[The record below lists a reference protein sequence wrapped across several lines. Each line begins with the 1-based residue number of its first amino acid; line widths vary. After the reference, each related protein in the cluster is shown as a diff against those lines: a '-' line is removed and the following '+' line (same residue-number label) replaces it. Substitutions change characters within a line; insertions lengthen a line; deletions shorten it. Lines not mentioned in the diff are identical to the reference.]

1 MPNASLG
8 RAQNLGLF
16 LIIMAAAVD
25 SLSGLFTRL
34 VAADTWTMIFW
45 RGIFAAFFV
54 FGFML
59 VRYRRRALAVFLG
72 VGWTG
77 AVLVLLNAAGM
88 VAGLQSQRLTAVANF
103 FMIFATAPF
112 AAALLARL
120 VVGER
125 LDMPTLLAGFVGF
138 SGVFIMMAGSAESG
152 NLAGDLLAC
161 CVVVFYSLLVLV
173 IRRRNVKE
181 IEPVIVMTVLASSLL
196 ALPFARPLAV
206 TAADLPLLMVF
217 GFIQLGLGNILI
229 FNAARMIPAAQSGLL
244 GVLNSA
250 LAPFWVWL
258 ALGEMPPFATVVG
271 GSVVMIATVGHLVW
285 QLTRPANATHATAG
299 A

>member
-1 MPNASLG
+1 MTNASPG

-34 VAADTWTMIFW
+34 VVADTWTMIFW
-45 RGIFAAFFV
+45 RGIFAALFV
-54 FGFML
+54 FGFTF
-59 VRYRRRALAVFLG
+59 VRYRRRALSVFLG

-88 VAGLQSQRLTAVANF
+88 VAGLQSQRMTAVANF

-138 SGVFIMMAGSAESG
+138 SGVFVMMAGSAESG

-173 IRRRNVKE
+173 IRRRNVRE
-181 IEPVIVMTVLASSLL
+181 VEPVIVMTVLASSLL
-196 ALPFARPLAV
+196 ALPFARPLDV
-206 TAADLPLLMVF
+206 TAPDVPLLVVF

-229 FNAARMIPAAQSGLL
+229 FSAARMIPAAQSGLL

-258 ALGEMPPFATVVG
+258 ALGEMPPFATVIG
-271 GSVVMIATVGHLVW
+271 GSIVMVATVGHLVW
-285 QLTRPANATHATAG
+285 QLTRPTSAAHAPA
-299 A
+299 

>member
-1 MPNASLG
+1 MTNASPG

-34 VAADTWTMIFW
+34 VVADTWTMIFW
-45 RGIFAAFFV
+45 RGIFAALFV
-54 FGFML
+54 FGFTF
-59 VRYRRRALAVFLG
+59 VRYRRRALSVFLG

-125 LDMPTLLAGFVGF
+125 LDMPTLLAGLVGF
-138 SGVFIMMAGSAESG
+138 SGVFVMMAGSAESG

-173 IRRRNVKE
+173 IRRRNVRE
-181 IEPVIVMTVLASSLL
+181 VEPVIVMTVLASSLL
-196 ALPFARPLAV
+196 ALPFARPLDV
-206 TAADLPLLMVF
+206 TAPDVPLLVVF

-229 FNAARMIPAAQSGLL
+229 FSAARMIPAAQSGLL

-271 GSVVMIATVGHLVW
+271 GSIVMVATVGHLFW
-285 QLTRPANATHATAG
+285 QLTRPPRTAHVP

>member
-1 MPNASLG
+1 MTNASPG

-34 VAADTWTMIFW
+34 VVADTWTMIFW
-45 RGIFAAFFV
+45 RGIFAALFV
-54 FGFML
+54 FGFTF
-59 VRYRRRALAVFLG
+59 VRYRRRALSVFLG

-88 VAGLQSQRLTAVANF
+88 VAGLQSQRMTAVANF

-138 SGVFIMMAGSAESG
+138 SGVFVMMAGSAESG

-173 IRRRNVKE
+173 IRRRNVRE
-181 IEPVIVMTVLASSLL
+181 VEPVIVMTVLASSLL
-196 ALPFARPLAV
+196 ALPFARPLDV
-206 TAADLPLLMVF
+206 TAPDVPLLVVF

-229 FNAARMIPAAQSGLL
+229 FSAARMIPAAQSGLL

-258 ALGEMPPFATVVG
+258 ALGEMPPFATVIG
-271 GSVVMIATVGHLVW
+271 GSVVMVATVGHLVW
-285 QLTRPANATHATAG
+285 QLTRPTSAAHAPA
-299 A
+299 

>member
-181 IEPVIVMTVLASSLL
+181 IEPVIVLTVLASSLL
-196 ALPFARPLAV
+196 AMPFARPLAV

-271 GSVVMIATVGHLVW
+271 GSVVMVATVSHLVW
-285 QLTRPANATHATAG
+285 QLTRPASATHATAG